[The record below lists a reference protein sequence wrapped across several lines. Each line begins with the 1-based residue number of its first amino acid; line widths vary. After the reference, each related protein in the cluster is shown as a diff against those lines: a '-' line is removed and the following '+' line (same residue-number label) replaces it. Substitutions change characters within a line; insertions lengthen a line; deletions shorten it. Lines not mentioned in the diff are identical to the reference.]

1 MTKGLISQE
10 IIDSIVKRLI
20 RVYEPESIY
29 LYGSYAWGNPT
40 EYSDIDLCVL
50 LEYSDQKQ
58 AERIRTGLRELRG
71 TGYPVDILV
80 LTKGEIEEHKN
91 HPSTLIHKVLN
102 KGKKLYEAA

>member
-1 MTKGLISQE
+1 MTEGIISQD
-10 IIDSIVKRLI
+10 ILDSIVRRLI

-50 LEYSDQKQ
+50 LEYSDQRQ
-58 AERIRTGLRELRG
+58 AERIRTGLRELKG

-80 LTKGEIEEHKN
+80 LTKGEIAEHKN
-91 HPSTLIHKVLN
+91 HPSTLIHKVLT
-102 KGKKLYEAA
+102 KGKILYEAA